1 MKKALKIIGA
11 VVVVLFVGY
20 TFYFLWKQS
29 QPQPV
34 VFELVTPEQR
44 TVQKKTIATGTVE
57 ARQQVELKP
66 QVTGIISEL
75 RVKAGDRV
83 NTGDVIAVLRVIP
96 DMSQLNDA
104 QSKVESARISLEE
117 TEREAQ
123 RSQALFDKGVV
134 SREENEQKQSELAKA
149 KETLTA
155 AKYAVDVITKGS
167 SKRSATVN
175 TTEVRSTMNGIV
187 LSVPVKVGTSVSG
200 SSQFSEGTTIAK
212 VGDMRDV
219 IFRGNIDETEVGQ
232 LVSGM
237 NMKITIGALQDL
249 HFDAALEY
257 ISPKATESNG
267 ANQFEIKAAVK
278 LTEGGKIRSGYS
290 ANAEIVLAKA
300 DKVLS
305 VPESAIEFSGDSTF
319 VYVIKGEGKEKT
331 YERTAVTTGLSDG
344 VNIEIKKGITAKD
357 KVRGPEIVAEEE

>member
-96 DMSQLNDA
+96 DMSRLNDA

-219 IFRGNIDETEVGQ
+219 IFRGNIDETAVDQ
-232 LVSGM
+232 LQTGM
-237 NMKITIGALQDL
+237 MASITIGAKPDDRLT
-249 HFDAALEY
+249 ANLEY
-257 ISPKATESNG
+257 ISPEGVLQNG
-267 ANQFEIKAAVK
+267 AKVFEIKAGVAIP
-278 LTEGGKIRSGYS
+278 EGVKIRSGYS
-290 ANAEIVLAKA
+290 ANAEIILAEAKDA
-300 DKVLS
+300 LTVD
-305 VPESAIEFSGDSTF
+305 ESAIVFEEDKPY
-319 VYVIKGEGKEKT
+319 VYRLTSKESDEENQKF
-331 YERTAVTTGLSDG
+331 ERIPVELGISDG
-344 VNIEIKKGITAKD
+344 LCVVVKSGEDKSIKL
-357 KVRGPEIVAEEE
+357 RGRKK

>member
-1 MKKALKIIGA
+1 MKKALRIIGA
-11 VVVVLFVGY
+11 VVVALFVGY

-34 VFELVTPEQR
+34 VFDLVTPEQR

-75 RVKAGDRV
+75 RVKAGDHV
-83 NTGDVIAVLRVIP
+83 NKGDVIAVLRVIP

-167 SKRSATVN
+167 SIRSATVN
-175 TTEVRSTMNGIV
+175 TTEVRSTMSGIV
-187 LSVPVKVGTSVSG
+187 LSVPVKVGASVRG

-219 IFRGNIDETEVGQ
+219 VFKGNIDETAVDQLQTGMEV
-232 LVSGM
+232 S
-237 NMKITIGALQDL
+237 ITIGAKPDEKLT
-249 HFDAALEY
+249 ATLEY
-257 ISPKATESNG
+257 ISPEGVLQNG
-267 ANQFEIKAAVK
+267 AKVFEIKAGVTIPDK
-278 LTEGGKIRSGYS
+278 VKIRSGYS
-290 ANAEIVLAKA
+290 ANAEIILAEAKDA
-300 DKVLS
+300 LTLD
-305 VPESAIEFSGDSTF
+305 ESAIVFEDDKPY
-319 VYVIKGEGKEKT
+319 VYRLTSNESDEENQKF
-331 YERTAVTTGLSDG
+331 ERLPVELGISDG
-344 VNIEIKKGITAKD
+344 LCVVVKSGVDKSMKLRGRKK
-357 KVRGPEIVAEEE
+357 

>member
-1 MKKALKIIGA
+1 MKKALRIIGA
-11 VVVVLFVGY
+11 VVVALFVGY

-34 VFELVTPEQR
+34 VFDLVTPEQR

-57 ARQQVELKP
+57 ARQQVDLKP

-219 IFRGNIDETEVGQ
+219 IFRGNIDETSVDQ
-232 LVSGM
+232 LQTGM
-237 NMKITIGALQDL
+237 MASITIGAKPDDRLT
-249 HFDAALEY
+249 ANLEY
-257 ISPKATESNG
+257 ISPEGVLQNG
-267 ANQFEIKAAVK
+267 AKVFEIKAGVAIP
-278 LTEGGKIRSGYS
+278 EGVKIRSGYS
-290 ANAEIVLAKA
+290 ANAEIILAEAKDA
-300 DKVLS
+300 LTVD
-305 VPESAIEFSGDSTF
+305 ESAIVFEEDKPY
-319 VYVIKGEGKEKT
+319 VYRLTSKESDEENQKF
-331 YERTAVTTGLSDG
+331 ERIPVELGISDG
-344 VNIEIKKGITAKD
+344 LCVVVKSGVDKSMKLRGRKK
-357 KVRGPEIVAEEE
+357 

>member
-34 VFELVTPEQR
+34 AFELVTPEQR

-219 IFRGNIDETEVGQ
+219 IFRGNIDETSVDQ
-232 LVSGM
+232 LQTGM
-237 NMKITIGALQDL
+237 MASITIGAKPDDRLT
-249 HFDAALEY
+249 ANLEY
-257 ISPKATESNG
+257 ISPEGVLQNG
-267 ANQFEIKAAVK
+267 AKVFEIKAGVAIP
-278 LTEGGKIRSGYS
+278 EGVKIRSGYS
-290 ANAEIVLAKA
+290 ANAEIILAEAKDA
-300 DKVLS
+300 LTVD
-305 VPESAIEFSGDSTF
+305 ESAIVFEEDKPYVYRLTST
-319 VYVIKGEGKEKT
+319 I
-331 YERTAVTTGLSDG
+331 
-344 VNIEIKKGITAKD
+344 I
-357 KVRGPEIVAEEE
+357 